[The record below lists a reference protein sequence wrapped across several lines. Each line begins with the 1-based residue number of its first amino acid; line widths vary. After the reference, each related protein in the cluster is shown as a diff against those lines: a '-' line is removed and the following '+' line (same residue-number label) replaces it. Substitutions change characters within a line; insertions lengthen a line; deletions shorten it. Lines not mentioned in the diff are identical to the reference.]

1 MQHEEKWKRF
11 YHVVG
16 APLLGD
22 QNFFRAIDNKV
33 SSLVINTLAHCGK
46 LFVIGRQVGTRLLL
60 GQVAYLRGGRLKK
73 LCATRDGRKKRVKYL
88 AFEHRRN
95 STES

>member
-1 MQHEEKWKRF
+1 MQQQEKWKS

-60 GQVAYLRGGRLKK
+60 RQVAYLRGGRLKK
-73 LCATRDGRKKRVKYL
+73 TL
-88 AFEHRRN
+88 RN
-95 STES
+95 SRWKKKKGEIPCF